1 MGSVMTAFQK
11 LLWLSRLV
19 VFPPEAAFL
28 HVRKG
33 CVTVL
38 NISLI
43 GSGSLYW
50 MVSVDCLRL
59 VVEGHI
65 SWDACGVWEV
75 L

>member
-1 MGSVMTAFQK
+1 M
-11 LLWLSRLV
+11 
-19 VFPPEAAFL
+19 FPPEAAYV
-28 HVRKG
+28 HVWNG
-33 CVTVL
+33 GVTVL